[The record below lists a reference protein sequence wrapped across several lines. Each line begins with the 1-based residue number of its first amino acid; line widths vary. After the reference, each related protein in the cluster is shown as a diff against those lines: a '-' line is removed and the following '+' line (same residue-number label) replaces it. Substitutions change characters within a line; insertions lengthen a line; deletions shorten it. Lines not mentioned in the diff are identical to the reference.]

1 MQEQVILVDREDN
14 PVGTMEKMEAHRKGV
29 LHRAFS
35 VFVFTPSGDLILQ
48 RRAAHK
54 YHSPGLWTNT
64 CCSHPRP
71 GEDVADAAHRRLV
84 EEMGF
89 DTEIAHAFSF
99 IYKKQVGEL
108 IEHELDHVFIGE
120 WEGSPELNPDETD
133 AWKAISLPDLEKD
146 VAAHPL
152 HYTEWFR
159 ICLEQ
164 VLHHY
169 KRGTANNPSL
179 TI

>member
-14 PVGTMEKMEAHRKGV
+14 PVGTMEKMEAHQKGV

-35 VFVFTPSGDLILQ
+35 VFIFTSSGELILQ

-71 GEDVADAAHRRLV
+71 GEAVEDAAHRRLV

-89 DTEIAHAFSF
+89 DAPVQHSFSF

-120 WEGSPELNPDETD
+120 WDGKPSLNPEETD
-133 AWKAISLPDLEKD
+133 AWKTMKLQDLEQD
-146 VAAHPL
+146 VAANPRA
-152 HYTEWFR
+152 YTEWFR
-159 ICLEQ
+159 ICLDQ
-164 VLHHY
+164 VLRHY
-169 KRGTANNPSL
+169 ESRQSPLSNS
-179 TI
+179 